1 MHLSE
6 VSERRSFFCPY
17 HQRIKVIGVNVEEK
31 RRKKKERER
40 ENRRNTILKAAR
52 KLFFDRGFKSV
63 TVDNIA
69 EKSEVSKGSI
79 YLCFESKEE
88 IYTQILIAENIAL
101 YERVKNFTAIEASA
115 SQLLQEFARI
125 YVDYFLNDKE
135 LFRILMTFMMQTGH
149 MHLTQQQSAELIRS
163 TNQNITILSQIIR
176 KGIDSGEFAPVD
188 NIRQMQNAIWGML
201 NGIISL
207 YLFIGNPIKRMERI
221 HSTVQESLNIMIQG
235 LKA

>member
-1 MHLSE
+1 M
-6 VSERRSFFCPY
+6 
-17 HQRIKVIGVNVEEK
+17 EEK
-31 RRKKKERER
+31 RRKKKEREK

-52 KLFFDRGFKSV
+52 KLFFERGFKSV
-63 TVDNIA
+63 TVDHIA

-88 IYTQILIAENIAL
+88 IYTQILIADNIAL
-101 YERVKNFTAIEASA
+101 YERIKNFSAIEAS
-115 SQLLQEFARI
+115 STQLLQEFARI

-149 MHLTQQQSAELIRS
+149 MHLTEQQGAELIRS
-163 TNQNITILSQIIR
+163 TNQNINIVSQIIQ
-176 KGIDSGEFAPVD
+176 KGIDSGEFSPVN

-207 YLFIGNPIKRMERI
+207 YLFTGNPIKRMERI
-221 HSTVQESLNIMIQG
+221 HSTVQESLNIIING

>member
-1 MHLSE
+1 MIELD
-6 VSERRSFFCPY
+6 VD
-17 HQRIKVIGVNVEEK
+17 EK
-31 RRKKKERER
+31 RRKKKEQEKEIRK
-40 ENRRNTILKAAR
+40 NTILKAAR
-52 KLFFDRGFKSV
+52 RLFFDRGFKAV

-88 IYTQILIAENIAL
+88 IYTQILIADNIAL
-101 YERVKNFTAIEASA
+101 YERIQNFSSIEASA

-135 LFRILMTFMMQTGH
+135 LFRILMTFMMQTGQ
-149 MHLTQQQSAELIRS
+149 MHLTQKQSAELIRS
-163 TNQNITILSQIIR
+163 TNQNIKPISEIIQ
-176 KGIDSGEFAPVD
+176 KGIDSGEFYPISNV
-188 NIRQMQNAIWGML
+188 RQMQNAIWGML

-207 YLFIGNPIKRMERI
+207 YLFTGNPIKRMERI
-221 HSTVQESLNIMIQG
+221 HSTVQGSLNVFIKG